1 MFMEEIPKEE
11 TPTDEIQIRRK
22 WPFVLLAVVILIAA
36 AGGAAVYLIR
46 DTAPGEN
53 FDYTVQPEPIEDT
66 APEGYYDY
74 TVETQQYFV
83 EYSDEY
89 PYWDVLTVEYP
100 TLAAAPETEIEQLE
114 LINEKL
120 YDVAMDRVNYWHL
133 TPNDEVKALQ
143 EEYHIFASDVQC
155 DVMYRSQYL
164 LCVNYRE
171 IYAPINPIWYV
182 FITQRAIMVDLLT
195 GESYAL
201 GDVLRLDED
210 FVALWV
216 DRINEEAGEERIASE
231 DAGIFAG
238 WLNGSDE
245 EVEELYS
252 IDPFFCV
259 TEKGNFIVGFSLN
272 PKVAAIT
279 VDAPSNTTYYAEFTA
294 QELEPYRT
302 ESVFW
307 DRYDKSESTGEV
319 SRCTKHENRWLGSG
333 GSVWGYWKERQ

>member
-1 MFMEEIPKEE
+1 MPLEGTPTEEIPIK
-11 TPTDEIQIRRK
+11 RK
-22 WPFVLLAVVILIAA
+22 WPFVLLAVVILIIA
-36 AGGAAVYLIR
+36 AGGAAAYLMR
-46 DTAPGEN
+46 DTG
-53 FDYTVQPEPIEDT
+53 PEGYYDQTAETQQIQDT
-66 APEGYYDY
+66 EPEGYYDY
-74 TVETQQYFV
+74 TVETQQYYV

-120 YDVAMDRVNYWHL
+120 YDAAMDRVNYWHL

-155 DVMYRSQYL
+155 DVMYHSQYL

-171 IYAPINPIWYV
+171 LYAPINPIWYV
-182 FITQRAIMVDLLT
+182 FITQRAITVDLLT

-201 GDVLRLDED
+201 GDVLLLDED
-210 FVALWV
+210 FAALWA
-216 DRINEEAGEERIASE
+216 DRFNEEAGEERIASE
-231 DAGIFAG
+231 DSDIFAG

-259 TEKGNFIVGFSLN
+259 TEKGNFIAGFSLN

-279 VDAPSNTTYYAEFTA
+279 VDAPSNSTYYAEFTA

-307 DRYDKSESTGEV
+307 DRYDKSESTGKV
-319 SRCTKHENRWLGSG
+319 LRCTKRENRWLGSG